1 MEKTHFSKKYLIVNE
16 VLNAV
21 THGIGAGLSI
31 AGLVILLVK
40 GARLGSPIHVVSYAI
55 YGSMLILLFLSSTLF
70 HSLIFT
76 RAKKVFQVFDHSS
89 IFLLIAGSYTPF
101 CLITLANDGG
111 PALFFAVWAI
121 AIIGIAL
128 ECFLR
133 ERQPHWVSGLVY
145 LLMGW
150 LVVFKLP
157 ELVALLNPVALALLA
172 VGGVCYTAGVPFYI
186 AKNVRYL
193 HSVFHLWVLAGSI
206 FQFMA
211 VILFVI

>member
-1 MEKTHFSKKYLIVNE
+1 M
-16 VLNAV
+16 
-21 THGIGAGLSI
+21 
-31 AGLVILLVK
+31 
-40 GARLGSPIHVVSYAI
+40 
-55 YGSMLILLFLSSTLF
+55 
-70 HSLIFT
+70 
-76 RAKKVFQVFDHSS
+76 
-89 IFLLIAGSYTPF
+89 
-101 CLITLANDGG
+101 
-111 PALFFAVWAI
+111 LFFAVWAI

-128 ECFLR
+128 ECFMR

-172 VGGVCYTAGVPFYI
+172 VGGVCYTVGVPFYI